1 MQFMEMRSMKHE
13 KSCGGVVYTKINGE
27 IKYVLI
33 QQLEGFWGFP
43 KGHVEKG
50 ETEEQTALREI
61 YEEVH
66 LKVKIL
72 NGFRTINEYAL
83 PKKENVTKQVVY
95 FCAEYYDQEIKAQK
109 EELITAALFS
119 YEEALK
125 LLTFE
130 SAKRILQEAHDFLS
144 NRYI

>member
-1 MQFMEMRSMKHE
+1 MEYE
-13 KSCGGVVYTKINGE
+13 KSCGAVVYTKANGI

-33 QQLEGFWGFP
+33 QQLQGFWGFP

-66 LKVKIL
+66 LKVNIL
-72 NGFRTINEYAL
+72 NGFRTTDEYAL
-83 PKKENVTKQVVY
+83 PDKENIIKLVVY
-95 FCAEYYDQEIKAQK
+95 FCAEYSSQDIIPQDAEVLRIS
-109 EELITAALFS
+109 LVP
-119 YEEALK
+119 YEEALQ

-130 SAKRILQEAHDFLS
+130 SSKRILQEVNDFLL
-144 NRYI
+144 NR

>member
-1 MQFMEMRSMKHE
+1 MEYE
-13 KSCGGVVYTKINGE
+13 KSCGAVVYTKANGI

-33 QQLEGFWGFP
+33 QQLQGFWGFP

-66 LKVKIL
+66 LKVNIL
-72 NGFRTINEYAL
+72 NGFRTTDEYAL
-83 PKKENVTKQVVY
+83 PDKENIIKLVVY
-95 FCAEYYDQEIKAQK
+95 FCAEYSSQDIIPQDAEVLRISLVPYK
-109 EELITAALFS
+109 
-119 YEEALK
+119 EALQ

-130 SAKRILQEAHDFLS
+130 SSKRILQEVNDFLL
-144 NRYI
+144 NR